1 MEKGAFMNIL
11 LSLLCILVALFS
23 SYILKIYRDINDD
36 YKTGWKKKFVYV
48 ICVGVIQ
55 CSLTL
60 SYALFVVWDNQFR
73 NNILVVATLLSIV
86 FTIVG
91 WILFYLKK
99 SNIGILISVGW
110 CILICCYIIYLFAI
124 SFVF

>member
-36 YKTGWKKKFVYV
+36 YKTGWKEKFVYV
-48 ICVGVIQ
+48 ICAGVIQ

-73 NNILVVATLLSIV
+73 NNILVAATLLSIV

>member
-23 SYILKIYRDINDD
+23 SYILKVYRDINDD
-36 YKTGWKKKFVYV
+36 YKTGWKEKFVYV
-48 ICVGVIQ
+48 ICVGIIQ

-60 SYALFVVWDNQFR
+60 SYALFVVLDNQFR
-73 NNILVVATLLSIV
+73 NNILVAVTLLSIV

-91 WILFYLKK
+91 WILCYLKK

-110 CILICCYIIYLFAI
+110 GILMCCYVIYLFAI

>member
-1 MEKGAFMNIL
+1 MNIL

-36 YKTGWKKKFVYV
+36 YKTGWKEKFVYV
-48 ICVGVIQ
+48 ICTGVIL

-73 NNILVVATLLSIV
+73 NNILVAVTLLSIV

-91 WILFYLKK
+91 WILCYLKK
-99 SNIGILISVGW
+99 SNIVILISMGW
-110 CILICCYIIYLFAI
+110 GILMCCYVIYLFAI
-124 SFVF
+124 

>member
-36 YKTGWKKKFVYV
+36 YKTGWKEKFVYV

-73 NNILVVATLLSIV
+73 NNILVAVTLLSIV

-91 WILFYLKK
+91 WILCYLKK

>member
-36 YKTGWKKKFVYV
+36 YKTGWKEKFVYV

-73 NNILVVATLLSIV
+73 NNILVAATLLSIV

-110 CILICCYIIYLFAI
+110 CILICCSIIYLFAI

>member
-23 SYILKIYRDINDD
+23 SYILKVYRDINDD
-36 YKTGWKKKFVYV
+36 YKTGWKEKFVYV
-48 ICVGVIQ
+48 ICVGIIQ

-73 NNILVVATLLSIV
+73 NNILVAVTLLSIV

-91 WILFYLKK
+91 WILCYLKK

-110 CILICCYIIYLFAI
+110 GILMCCYVIYLFAI

>member
-1 MEKGAFMNIL
+1 MGKGAFMNIL

-36 YKTGWKKKFVYV
+36 YKTGWKEKFVYV
-48 ICVGVIQ
+48 ICTGVILY
-55 CSLTL
+55 SLTL

-73 NNILVVATLLSIV
+73 NNILVAVTLLSIV

-91 WILFYLKK
+91 WILCYLKK
-99 SNIGILISVGW
+99 SNIVILISMGW
-110 CILICCYIIYLFAI
+110 GILMCCYVIYLFAI

>member
-23 SYILKIYRDINDD
+23 SYILKVYRDINDD
-36 YKTGWKKKFVYV
+36 YKTGWKEKFVYV
-48 ICVGVIQ
+48 ICVGIIQ

-73 NNILVVATLLSIV
+73 NNILVAVTLLSIV

-91 WILFYLKK
+91 WILCYLKK
-99 SNIGILISVGW
+99 NNIGILISVGW
-110 CILICCYIIYLFAI
+110 GILMCCYVIYLFAI

>member
-36 YKTGWKKKFVYV
+36 YKTGWKEKFVYV
-48 ICVGVIQ
+48 ICVGIIQ

-73 NNILVVATLLSIV
+73 NNILVAATLLSIV

-110 CILICCYIIYLFAI
+110 CILIYCYIIYLFAI

>member
-23 SYILKIYRDINDD
+23 SYILKVYRDINDD
-36 YKTGWKKKFVYV
+36 YKTGWKEKFVYV
-48 ICVGVIQ
+48 ICVGIIQ

-73 NNILVVATLLSIV
+73 NNILVAVALLSIV

-91 WILFYLKK
+91 WILCYLKK

-110 CILICCYIIYLFAI
+110 GILMCCYVIYLFAI

>member
-23 SYILKIYRDINDD
+23 SYILKVYRDINDD
-36 YKTGWKKKFVYV
+36 YKTGWKEKFVYV

-73 NNILVVATLLSIV
+73 NNILVAVTLLSIV
-86 FTIVG
+86 FTLVG
-91 WILFYLKK
+91 WILCYLKK

-110 CILICCYIIYLFAI
+110 GILMCCYVIYLFAI

>member
-23 SYILKIYRDINDD
+23 SYILKVYRDINDD
-36 YKTGWKKKFVYV
+36 YKTGWKEKFVYV

-73 NNILVVATLLSIV
+73 NNILVAVTLLSIV

-91 WILFYLKK
+91 WILCYLKK

-110 CILICCYIIYLFAI
+110 GILMCCYVIYLFAI

>member
-36 YKTGWKKKFVYV
+36 YKTGWKEKFVYV

-73 NNILVVATLLSIV
+73 NNILVAVTLLSIV

-91 WILFYLKK
+91 WILCYLKK

-110 CILICCYIIYLFAI
+110 GILMCCYVIYLFAI

>member
-36 YKTGWKKKFVYV
+36 YKTGWKEKFVYV
-48 ICVGVIQ
+48 ICTGVIL

-73 NNILVVATLLSIV
+73 NNILVAVTLLSIV

-91 WILFYLKK
+91 WILCYLKK
-99 SNIGILISVGW
+99 SNIVILISMGW
-110 CILICCYIIYLFAI
+110 GILMCCYVIYLFAI

>member
-23 SYILKIYRDINDD
+23 SYILKVYRDINDD
-36 YKTGWKKKFVYV
+36 YKTGWKEKFVYV
-48 ICVGVIQ
+48 ICAGVIQ

-73 NNILVVATLLSIV
+73 NNILVAVTLLSIV
-86 FTIVG
+86 FTIAG
-91 WILFYLKK
+91 WTLCYVKK
-99 SNIGILISVGW
+99 SNIVILISVGW
-110 CILICCYIIYLFAI
+110 GILMCCYVIYLFAI

>member
-36 YKTGWKKKFVYV
+36 YKTGWKEKFVYV

-73 NNILVVATLLSIV
+73 NNILVAATLLSIV

-91 WILFYLKK
+91 WILCYLKK

>member
-36 YKTGWKKKFVYV
+36 YKTGWKEKFVYV

-73 NNILVVATLLSIV
+73 NNILVAATLLSIV

>member
-36 YKTGWKKKFVYV
+36 YKTGWKEKFVYV

-73 NNILVVATLLSIV
+73 NNILVAATLLSIV

-99 SNIGILISVGW
+99 SNIGILISVSW